1 MWAENPAGP
10 TKSWPAARSPQQT
23 AQERSPRSGSDG
35 QSLVLLLE
43 AAWEECAL
51 GPGARLSPSGTDSWS
66 VS

>member
-43 AAWEECAL
+43 AAWEECADRR
-51 GPGARLSPSGTDSWS
+51 AH
-66 VS
+66 V